1 MPPAGGTWTEPLKL
15 DQHMESNTVSRIKAA
30 LEGALTPVS
39 IHITDESHLHIGH
52 VGAARRQVGASLGT
66 HYRISIVSEAFK
78 GKARIERHRMVNR
91 ILRPEFGAGLHA
103 LAIEAKAP
111 GE

>member
-1 MPPAGGTWTEPLKL
+1 
-15 DQHMESNTVSRIKAA
+15 MESNSVRRIKAA
-30 LEGALTPVS
+30 LEEALTPVS
-39 IHITDESHLHIGH
+39 IHIIDESHLHIGH
-52 VGAARRQVGASLGT
+52 VEKARRQGGASVGT

-78 GKARIERHRMVNR
+78 GKARVERHRMVNC